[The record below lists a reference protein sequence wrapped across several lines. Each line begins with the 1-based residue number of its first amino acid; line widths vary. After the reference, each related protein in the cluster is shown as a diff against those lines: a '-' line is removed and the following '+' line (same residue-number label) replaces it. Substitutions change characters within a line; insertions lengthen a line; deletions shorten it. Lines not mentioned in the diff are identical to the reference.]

1 MKRFAVAGAA
11 IAASAAIAGV
21 ALATIPNAGVI
32 NGCFDK
38 NNGQL
43 RVIDAQA
50 TAGCLKPE
58 TAISWNQIGPQ
69 GEQGIQGPV
78 GPQGSQGTQGPI
90 GVPGQTGATGAT
102 GPAGPTGATG
112 ATGASAGSGYQIVT
126 GSVSRPNAITAASA
140 TCPAGKVVV
149 GGGYRIPDGDTI
161 SGFFPVNSQTM
172 STAGLITG
180 SSTVERIV
188 YAICINQ

>member
-78 GPQGSQGTQGPI
+78 GPQGIQGPT
-90 GVPGQTGATGAT
+90 GVAGQTGATGAT
-102 GPAGPTGATG
+102 GPAGPIGATGATG
-112 ATGASAGSGYQIVT
+112 ATGASAGSGYQIVS

-140 TCPAGKVVV
+140 TCPAGKVAV
-149 GGGYRIPDGDTI
+149 GGGYRLPDGDTI
-161 SGFFPVNSQTM
+161 NGFFPLNSQTF

-188 YAICINQ
+188 YVICVNQ

>member
-50 TAGCLKPE
+50 AAGCLKPE

-78 GPQGSQGTQGPI
+78 GPQGSQGIQGPI